1 MEWSDYVYIF
11 LKLVFCCW
19 CKQNASPLL
28 LPPNESIIIN
38 QNGIWLG
45 DRNRSCCTQETMP
58 SRMPFRRQLLS
69 FSFAISPLCV
79 TPVSR
84 LLYLGERERETW
96 FASSLIRRLSV
107 SLPPSF
113 FLSTQHPARNYQL
126 EIDDHRILLLL
137 RMEITVKYMWMAGK
151 CRIYL
156 VWSNLASSEMISNL
170 TKERRRKNRFST
182 TFLTVRLVGGFASL
196 FVCVCALKSRIE
208 DLIVWLK
215 KKLRSELSPCI
226 PLQLK
231 R

>member
-1 MEWSDYVYIF
+1 MVFGWETETEAAARKRRCQVGCHSAVNCSLSLSLSLRCVWRPF
-11 LKLVFCCW
+11 L
-19 CKQNASPLL
+19 
-28 LPPNESIIIN
+28 
-38 QNGIWLG
+38 
-45 DRNRSCCTQETMP
+45 
-58 SRMPFRRQLLS
+58 
-69 FSFAISPLCV
+69 
-79 TPVSR
+79 VS
-84 LLYLGERERETW
+84 YTSERERETW

-170 TKERRRKNRFST
+170 TKERKKPFFNNFFNRSTAGRGICFS
-182 TFLTVRLVGGFASL
+182 FC
-196 FVCVCALKSRIE
+196 VCVCALKSRIE

>member
-84 LLYLGERERETW
+84 LLYLGERETW

-170 TKERRRKNRFST
+170 TKERKKPFFNNFFNRSTAGRGICFS
-182 TFLTVRLVGGFASL
+182 FC
-196 FVCVCALKSRIE
+196 VCVCALKSRIE